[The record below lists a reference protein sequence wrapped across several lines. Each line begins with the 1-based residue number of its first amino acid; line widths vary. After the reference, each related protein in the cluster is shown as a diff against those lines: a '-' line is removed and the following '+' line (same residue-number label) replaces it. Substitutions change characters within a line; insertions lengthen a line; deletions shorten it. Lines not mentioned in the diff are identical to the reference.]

1 MKDYS
6 VLEGLDN
13 NFMIELRCAYDR
25 GYRQGRDDE
34 WAETQ
39 AKQKGNEYERGLN
52 DAWRVITEF
61 LLMGDFDRGMT
72 FNTRFLDELLKLEP
86 QNAVERLKLYNKKSE
101 PIVMCCKNCKHSE
114 NGMVGNSKRCED
126 CYYDEVSNGNTLFE
140 PMETDN
146 SKIEVGDIVETNGF
160 SKPVI
165 VINAPY
171 YLDSSTEIKVMNF
184 LGDTAWKNIN
194 DCKKTG
200 KHIQQIEEVFNM
212 LRDNKNA

>member
-39 AKQKGNEYERGLN
+39 AKQKGNEYDRGLN

-72 FNTRFLDELLKLEP
+72 FNTRFIDELLKLEP
-86 QNAVERLKLYNKKSE
+86 QNAVERLKLYNEKQE
-101 PIVMCCKNCKHSE
+101 PIVRCCKNCKHSE
-114 NGMVGNSKRCED
+114 NGMVGNSKRCEV
-126 CYYDEVSNGNTLFE
+126 CYYNEVSKANTLFE
-140 PMETDN
+140 PMETD
-146 SKIEVGDIVETNGF
+146 SCVEIGDEVRGELSGIVGVVIRKYDENFEVLMKNGKLGYIRKDMAIPTERHFEDI
-160 SKPVI
+160 K
-165 VINAPY
+165 
-171 YLDSSTEIKVMNF
+171 NF
-184 LGDTAWKNIN
+184 IDLENTD
-194 DCKKTG
+194 
-200 KHIQQIEEVFNM
+200 E
-212 LRDNKNA
+212 

>member
-39 AKQKGNEYERGLN
+39 AKQKENEYERGLN

-72 FNTRFLDELLKLEP
+72 FNTRFIDELLKLEP
-86 QNAVERLKLYNKKSE
+86 QNAVERLKEYNKKQE
-101 PIVMCCKNCKHSE
+101 TIVRCCKNCKHSE
-114 NGMVGNSKRCED
+114 NGMVGNSKRCEV
-126 CYYDEVSNGNTLFE
+126 CYYDEVTKANKLFE
-140 PMETDN
+140 PMETGSCVEIGDEVRN
-146 SKIEVGDIVETNGF
+146 STNNHIGIVVKNVDENSVKII
-160 SKPVI
+160 
-165 VINAPY
+165 
-171 YLDSSTEIKVMNF
+171 SSWGNTGIWE
-184 LGDTAWKNIN
+184 LKNCN
-194 DCKKTG
+194 KTG
-200 KHIQQIEEVFNM
+200 KCFKDFAERLLSLQDDE
-212 LRDNKNA
+212 

>member
-39 AKQKGNEYERGLN
+39 AKQKEDEYERGLN

-86 QNAVERLKLYNKKSE
+86 KMAVERLKEYKEKSE
-101 PIVMCCKNCKHSE
+101 PIVKCCKNCKH
-114 NGMVGNSKRCED
+114 NYKGMLGDTERCES
-126 CYYDEVSNGNTLFE
+126 CYYDEVTKANTMFE

-146 SKIEVGDIVETNGF
+146 SKIEVGDEIVYSDPLKGEEKG
-160 SKPVI
+160 I
-165 VINAPY
+165 VMGVCNNWVEVKF
-171 YLDSSTEIKVMNF
+171 LKSWNCVGVHKDSV
-184 LGDTAWKNIN
+184 
-194 DCKKTG
+194 KKTG
-200 KHIQQIEEVFNM
+200 RHFEQLDEILETM
-212 LRDNKNA
+212 KNE